1 MFLDMEIANRMA
13 GLSYCVH
20 FIDTPV
26 GLMCAGVSDAGLH
39 FLHFADKAGD
49 APGNQTAMSANAA
62 TCVEDVRRQLDA
74 YFAGSLR
81 RFNLP
86 LVWHGTAFQQTVWRS
101 LLDVPYGR
109 TRSYAEQAA
118 LLGCPKAV
126 RAVANVNR
134 LNPWAIIVPCH
145 RIIGS
150 DGSLTGYAG
159 GLERKRFLLDLEREH
174 AGKGGM

>member
-39 FLHFADKAGD
+39 FLHFAGVSDGLPAYP
-49 APGNQTAMSANAA
+49 AVMSAGAA
-62 TCVEDVRRQLDA
+62 MCLEEVRRQLAA
-74 YFAGSLR
+74 YFAGRLR
-81 RFNLP
+81 RFDLP
-86 LVWHGTAFQQTVWRS
+86 LVWHGTAFQQAVWRS

-126 RAVANVNR
+126 RAVANANR

-159 GLERKRFLLDLEREH
+159 GLERKRFLLDLERKQ
-174 AGKGGM
+174 AGNSSM